1 MRAAVARHPR
11 TPVNAHLGHA
21 AYFSIHDISSEP
33 APLLETRVNVP
44 HCGDDGGD
52 HLLLDEVVNALSDC
66 VAVVAAKIGPCARD
80 ALLARGIIAIEH
92 DGPGL
97 VGADRELA
105 VVREYVTSVQMTVP
119 VEVSA

>member
-1 MRAAVARHPR
+1 MKVAVARHPR
-11 TPVNAHLGHA
+11 TPVNAHLGYA
-21 AYFSIHDISSEP
+21 AFFTVHDISGEP
-33 APLLETRVNVP
+33 PTQVEIRENVP

-52 HLLLDEVVNALSDC
+52 QLLLDEAVNALSDC

-80 ALLARGIIAIEH
+80 ALLAKGIIAIEH

-105 VVREYVTSVQMTVP
+105 VVREYVASVQVTVP